1 MLVEPPLSPLVAEE
15 GWGESE
21 DGVPPLHCFPL
32 LVRTSASRSLSQRG
46 RPQHLGR
53 RWSPTTVLSLLS
65 TELPQALL
73 HGVTLG
79 AAGEGP
85 ADMRELHL
93 AAASEVEREG
103 WIAMLHKATKLLH
116 AHAHAHALAHNSE
129 PAEPDE
135 AEPARP
141 GGRALLGALSGFW
154 RSA

>member
-1 MLVEPPLSPLVAEE
+1 MLVEPPLSPLVVEE

-21 DGVPPLHCFPL
+21 EGLPPLHCFPL
-32 LVRTSASRSLSQRG
+32 LVRTSASRSLSRQG
-46 RPQHLGR
+46 RSRPLGR

-65 TELPQALL
+65 TELPQALIQ
-73 HGVTLG
+73 GVAQG

-85 ADMRELHL
+85 AHTRELRL

-116 AHAHAHALAHNSE
+116 NSEHPTCLPDDAVPAQPHGHALF
-129 PAEPDE
+129 
-135 AEPARP
+135 
-141 GGRALLGALSGFW
+141 GALSGFW